1 MTPAHTRLPGLKKRV
16 PAGLLGTTGALLGVG
31 AIASLSAHPDPPVWW
46 RVEVVVLS
54 AVTAAIVAT
63 AHWLANSDYEARDV
77 WTVLGWSV
85 LGVAGAGLLTG
96 LLSAHQ
102 RIEGMAVA
110 EPTFLFET
118 LALIGAA
125 LGVAVGVDWESLA
138 DRRLLAGVDDQTGPV
153 TIAADADS
161 DTAPTVLALLDTE
174 QTSVLRRR
182 MRVVR
187 HLLETDTREL
197 PFGALVAMLARPD
210 APEYPSDEERV
221 QHRLA
226 ETDLPPLE
234 ASGFVDIDEELGTV
248 RYVGPETVAD
258 PFDDDRPE
266 TDRISRR
273 PRA

>member
-174 QTSVLRRR
+174 QTSVLRR
-182 MRVVR
+182 
-187 HLLETDTREL
+187 
-197 PFGALVAMLARPD
+197 
-210 APEYPSDEERV
+210 
-221 QHRLA
+221 
-226 ETDLPPLE
+226 
-234 ASGFVDIDEELGTV
+234 
-248 RYVGPETVAD
+248 
-258 PFDDDRPE
+258 
-266 TDRISRR
+266 
-273 PRA
+273 